1 MKKETDKR
9 KLEHIEIV
17 NSNKDVDC
25 NDRYFDDVQLIH
37 RALPEI
43 DLADVNTSCSFLG
56 KSLSFPLLISPMTG
70 GSNNVIIQANK
81 NLAIAAEQ
89 CGVALG
95 VGSQRVLFEESKAK
109 DSFQLRQYA
118 PNTLLFANLGA
129 IQLNYGFG
137 IKECQE
143 VINILD
149 ADALIL
155 HLNPLQETIQQS
167 KNTEGNTNFSNLIEK
182 IADIQSRL
190 NVPVI
195 LKEVGSGFSTT
206 DADLVLRHGLKY
218 IDIAGQGGTSWS
230 MVEHLRN
237 KQSTE
242 NQVQSDLGLTF
253 KSWGI
258 PTPKCLEI
266 LSAHSE
272 ELTLIAS
279 GGLRNGIDMGK
290 AIVLGA
296 SLCGIANP
304 FLEPALQSPE
314 SVVKIIEQLRQ
325 EFSTTLF
332 LLGCKTVPSVFKNR
346 SLLLEP

>member
-17 NSNKDVDC
+17 NSNKEVDC

-43 DLADVNTSCSFLG
+43 DLGDVNTSCSFLG
-56 KSLSFPLLISPMTG
+56 KSLSFPLLISSMTG
-70 GSNNVIIQANK
+70 GSNNAIIQANK

-206 DADLVLRHGLKY
+206 DADLMLNM
-218 IDIAGQGGTSWS
+218 D
-230 MVEHLRN
+230 
-237 KQSTE
+237 
-242 NQVQSDLGLTF
+242 
-253 KSWGI
+253 
-258 PTPKCLEI
+258 
-266 LSAHSE
+266 
-272 ELTLIAS
+272 
-279 GGLRNGIDMGK
+279 
-290 AIVLGA
+290 
-296 SLCGIANP
+296 
-304 FLEPALQSPE
+304 
-314 SVVKIIEQLRQ
+314 
-325 EFSTTLF
+325 
-332 LLGCKTVPSVFKNR
+332 
-346 SLLLEP
+346 